1 MTLDV
6 IDGDLWQW
14 DTGREAEVVGCD
26 QVHFAKSTTG
36 TCYTVE
42 VAGGK
47 AKIPDELLQAAGRM
61 YAWAYITD
69 EVPGGRTRIEAIWD
83 VRRRAKPAGYIYEP
97 ADRNTIK
104 DAETAR
110 DEAKAAQKAAEAARD
125 RAVAAEVKGARA
137 MTLASGSDATAA
149 MEGNV
154 LVVGVPK
161 GDALRYSD
169 LTAEQIAEL
178 KKPAT
183 DAAAAVSKV
192 NDEFKQLKASAET
205 AEKGRADAEGGRRR
219 AEEMRGT
226 SEAERD
232 TAEKARERAETSRA
246 NDERARVSAESS
258 RSSAEDERTSAESAR
273 EQAEAKRSKAEE
285 QRAQD
290 SKTRL
295 GELAQAKT
303 DAEAA
308 TGEVNTAR
316 DEAKKAAKA
325 AADASS
331 LAASSAAGADDAA
344 DKALSASTSA
354 NSAASSASS
363 AAASAESA
371 ASKADSAANEAR
383 SATTKA
389 NASVITNVD
398 VTSLDPG
405 SEATVSIVKGESG
418 QALTLG
424 IPRGAKGDAGAKGDP
439 FTYDDFTEDQIRE
452 LRRPATEAATRAD
465 AAAKAASDAAGR
477 VDASIESAN
486 TAVEN
491 ANSAAAGATIAKD
504 AANTAAKKAS
514 TAGDNVLAAK
524 AEADSAASKA
534 NAAATK
540 ANTAG
545 DSALTAKAKA
555 DSAASE
561 ASAAASKAES
571 AASSANNAASGLAN
585 IKKQATD
592 AATKAN
598 NAADRVDASIT
609 SAKAAAATANESA
622 ASANTATESAKA
634 ATASANDATDRL
646 TTLEGQVAS
655 NESARASAEESRA
668 SAETAR
674 ANAESARAESES
686 ARSSAETS
694 RAASEQ
700 ARAKAEKARSDA
712 DAQRETRQ
720 LKNDA
725 DQAQNNAAAR
735 GFTYHLCGEGEYA
748 PDSVDGE
755 HNVPTVDGEAGVMYL
770 TPKVDGASDEDA
782 YDQWLFVG
790 SKWELVGSS
799 GVAHVDPVTTDDID
813 GISGGGTVTADRY
826 LNATGLSYAWRKL
839 TSGVS
844 TDIETAVAPVS
855 KSVNDLNGKLSE
867 TKSVSDSNKSRIDTM
882 ESTVTGNSESIE
894 AVVNNVAD
902 NAKRLD
908 AVTATANGNTE
919 LIGTVKATVEGNTK
933 RISALETKVGG
944 MGTGGTGGASVRAGG
959 QDLSVVLA
967 DKISASGGTVYSV
980 LHELVASE
988 DFSNIMVGDYLDV
1001 KVAGTTATSDSS
1013 VRFAVAHINP
1023 YKGVGKFGTASHIAL
1038 VSAQPL
1044 KVSSYHGSVT
1054 GGSYLLWNSSNTNN
1068 SSSSGGYP
1076 YTDSALRKWE
1086 TSLYTDLP
1094 YDFTQYAIDREAYL
1108 EKRYGSSGDSTGNS
1122 WKSIEGVWSLSEK
1135 EVFGCDVFGTKGYS
1149 VGADVQFDLFR
1160 SGDALTGG
1168 KMAWWL
1174 RTVAGGSTTKACYVD
1189 STGAPMA
1196 KDATGSYVRPRVA
1209 LLFG

>member
-1 MTLDV
+1 MTLNV

-137 MTLASGSDATAA
+137 TTLASGSDATAA

-169 LTAEQIAEL
+169 LTAEQVAEL

-226 SEAERD
+226 SETERD
-232 TAEKARERAETSRA
+232 TAEKAREQAEASRA

-273 EQAEAKRSKAEE
+273 EQAEAKRAKAEE
-285 QRAQD
+285 QRARD

-295 GELAQAKT
+295 GELARAKA
-303 DAEAA
+303 DAETA
-308 TGEVNTAR
+308 TGEANTAR
-316 DEAKKAAKA
+316 DEAKLAAKA
-325 AADASS
+325 ATDA
-331 LAASSAAGADDAA
+331 AASVDKSTAACTEASVLATSAAARADDAA

-354 NSAASSASS
+354 SGAASSASS
-363 AAASAESA
+363 AAASAGSA
-371 ASKADSAANEAR
+371 ASEAGSAANEAR
-383 SATTKA
+383 SAAAKA
-389 NASVITNVD
+389 DASAIADVD
-398 VTSLDPG
+398 VTTLGPG

-418 QALTLG
+418 QAITLG
-424 IPRGAKGDAGAKGDP
+424 IPRGAKGDTGAKGDP
-439 FTYDDFTEDQIRE
+439 FIYDDFTEEQITE
-452 LRRPATEAATRAD
+452 LQRPASEAATRAD
-465 AAAKAASDAAGR
+465 AAAKTASDAADR
-477 VDASIESAN
+477 VDVSIESAN
-486 TAVEN
+486 TA
-491 ANSAAAGATIAKD
+491 AAGAT
-504 AANTAAKKAS
+504 AAK
-514 TAGDNVLAAK
+514 
-524 AEADSAASKA
+524 EAA

-540 ANTAG
+540 ADDAAS
-545 DSALTAKAKA
+545 SAS
-555 DSAASE
+555 SAA
-561 ASAAASKAES
+561 S
-571 AASSANNAASGLAN
+571 AASSAATKAETAASLAN
-585 IKKQATD
+585 SAASSLDDIKKQASD
-592 AATKAN
+592 AVAKAN
-598 NAADRVDASIT
+598 SAADRVDASIA
-609 SAKAAAATANESA
+609 SAETAAATANESA
-622 ASANTATESAKA
+622 SSANGSASTANAAAKSANAAAEGAKA

-655 NESARASAEESRA
+655 NESARTSAEESRA

-674 ANAESARAESES
+674 ADAESARVESES
-686 ARSSAETS
+686 ARSAAETS

-720 LKNDA
+720 LRNDA

-799 GVAHVDPVTTDDID
+799 NAAHIDPVTTDDID

-844 TDIETAVAPVS
+844 TDIETAVGPVLE
-855 KSVNDLNGKLSE
+855 SVNDLKGKLSE
-867 TKSVSDSNKSRIDTM
+867 TKSVSDDNKSRIDTM
-882 ESTVTGNSESIE
+882 GDTVTGNSEAIE
-894 AVVNNVAD
+894 NIVANVTD
-902 NAKRLD
+902 SAKRLG
-908 AVTATANGNTE
+908 AVESKAADNT
-919 LIGTVKATVEGNTK
+919 G
-933 RISALETKVGG
+933 RISALETKVSG
-944 MGTGGTGGASVRAGG
+944 MGTGGASVRAGG

-967 DKISASGGTVYSV
+967 DKISASRGTVYSV

-988 DFSNIMVGDYLDV
+988 DFSNIMVGDYFDV
-1001 KVAGTTATSDSS
+1001 TVGYIPAISDRSI
-1013 VRFAVAHINP
+1013 RFVVAHINP
-1023 YKGVGKFGTASHIAL
+1023 YKGVGKSETASHIAL

-1044 KVSSYHGSVT
+1044 TVESNYQYAA
-1054 GGSYLLWNSSNTNN
+1054 GGSYLLWNSSSTNN
-1068 SSSSGGYP
+1068 SPNYGGCP
-1076 YTDSALRKWE
+1076 YADSVLHKTE
-1086 TSLYTDLP
+1086 ISLGTGMPDE
-1094 YDFTQYAIDREAYL
+1094 FEQYIIERQAYL
-1108 EKRYGSSGDSTGNS
+1108 EKRYDGSNDSTGNS
-1122 WKSIEGVWSLSEK
+1122 WTKIGKFWSLSEK
-1135 EVFGCDVFGTKGYS
+1135 EVFGCDVLGTKGYS
-1149 VGADVQFDLFR
+1149 VGADVQFDLFK
-1160 SGDALTGG
+1160 SGDALTSGR
-1168 KMAWWL
+1168 KSWWL

-1196 KDATGSYVRPRVA
+1196 KDVTGAYVRPRVA

>member
-69 EVPGGRTRIEAIWD
+69 KVPGGRTRIEAIWD

-137 MTLASGSDATAA
+137 TTLASGSDATAA

-169 LTAEQIAEL
+169 LTAEQVAEL

-232 TAEKARERAETSRA
+232 TAEKAREKAETSRA

-285 QRAQD
+285 QRAQN

-295 GELAQAKT
+295 EELAQAKT

-308 TGEVNTAR
+308 TGEANAATGEANAAR
-316 DEAKKAAKA
+316 DEAKIAAKA
-325 AADASS
+325 ATDASS
-331 LAASSAAGADDAA
+331 LATSAAARADDAA
-344 DKALSASTSA
+344 DRASTAATSAS
-354 NSAASSASS
+354 SAASSASS

-371 ASKADSAANEAR
+371 ASKAGSAANEAG
-383 SATTKA
+383 SAATKA

-465 AAAKAASDAAGR
+465 AAAKAASDAADR

-545 DSALTAKAKA
+545 DGALTAKAKA

-561 ASAAASKAES
+561 ASAAANKAES

-646 TTLEGQVAS
+646 TTLGGQVAS

-674 ANAESARAESES
+674 ANAESVRVESES
-686 ARSSAETS
+686 ARSAAETS

-813 GISGGGTVTADRY
+813 SISGGGTVTADRY

-844 TDIETAVAPVS
+844 TDIETAVGPVTE
-855 KSVNDLNGKLSE
+855 SVNDLKGKLSE
-867 TKSVSDSNKSRIDTM
+867 TKSVSDNNKSRIDTM
-882 ESTVTGNSESIE
+882 ENTVTGNSGKIATIE
-894 AVVNNVAD
+894 ANETD
-902 NAKRLD
+902 RAKRLS
-908 AVTATANGNTE
+908 AVESKAADNT
-919 LIGTVKATVEGNTK
+919 G
-933 RISALETKVGG
+933 RISVLETKVSG
-944 MGTGGTGGASVRAGG
+944 MGTGGTGGASVRVGG

-967 DKISASGGTVYSV
+967 DKISASRGTVYSV
-980 LHELVASE
+980 LHELVSSG
-988 DFSNIMVGDYLDV
+988 DFSNIMVGDYLNV
-1001 KVAGTTATSDSS
+1001 PVGYTPVTSETSI
-1013 VRFAVAHINP
+1013 RFVVAHINP
-1023 YKGVGKFGTASHIAL
+1023 YKGVGKTETASHIAL

-1044 KVSSYHGSVT
+1044 TVNTNYQYAA
-1054 GGSYLLWNSSNTNN
+1054 GGPYLLWNSSGTNN
-1068 SSSSGGYP
+1068 SPDSGGCP
-1076 YTDSALRKWE
+1076 YAGSVLHGWE
-1086 TSLYTDLP
+1086 TSLWTALSDE
-1094 YDFTQYAIDREAYL
+1094 FKQYGIDRQAYL
-1108 EKRYGSSGDSTGNS
+1108 EKRYNSSSDSTGNS
-1122 WKSIEGVWSLSEK
+1122 WTSIGKLWSLSEK
-1135 EVFGCDVFGTKGYS
+1135 EVFGCDVLGTKGYS

-1168 KMAWWL
+1168 KKSWWL

-1189 STGAPMA
+1189 STGAPMV
-1196 KDATGSYVRPRVA
+1196 KDVTGAYVRPRVA

>member
-137 MTLASGSDATAA
+137 TTLASGSDATAA

-169 LTAEQIAEL
+169 LTAEQVAEL

-205 AEKGRADAEGGRRR
+205 AEKGRAEAEGGRRR

-285 QRAQD
+285 RRARD

-308 TGEVNTAR
+308 TGEANAAR
-316 DEAKKAAKA
+316 DEAKIAAKA
-325 AADASS
+325 ATDASS
-331 LAASSAAGADDAA
+331 LATSAAARADDAA

-354 NSAASSASS
+354 SSAASSASS

-371 ASKADSAANEAR
+371 ASKAGSAANEAG
-383 SATTKA
+383 SAATKA

-405 SEATVSIVKGESG
+405 SEATVSIVKGEGG

-486 TAVEN
+486 TAAEN

-514 TAGDNVLAAK
+514 AAGDNALAAK

-561 ASAAASKAES
+561 ASAAANKAES

-592 AATKAN
+592 AATKAS

-634 ATASANDATDRL
+634 ATASAKDATDRL

-674 ANAESARAESES
+674 ANAESARVESEN
-686 ARSSAETS
+686 ARSAAETS

-855 KSVNDLNGKLSE
+855 ESVNDLKGKLSE
-867 TKSVSDSNKSRIDTM
+867 TKSVSDDNKSRIDTM
-882 ESTVTGNSESIE
+882 GDTVTGNSEAIE
-894 AVVNNVAD
+894 NIVANATD
-902 NAKRLD
+902 SAKRLG
-908 AVTATANGNTE
+908 AVESKAADNT
-919 LIGTVKATVEGNTK
+919 G

-980 LHELVASE
+980 LHELVSSG
-988 DFSNIMVGDYLDV
+988 DFSNIMVGDYLDA
-1001 KVAGTTATSDSS
+1001 KVDYTTVTSDSNI
-1013 VRFAVAHINP
+1013 RFVVAHINP
-1023 YKGVGKFGTASHIAL
+1023 YKGVGKTETASHIAL
-1038 VSAQPL
+1038 VSAKPL
-1044 KVSSYHGSVT
+1044 MVSSSYTYVT
-1054 GGSYLLWNSSNTNN
+1054 GGSCLLWNSSNTNN
-1068 SSSSGGYP
+1068 SDSGGCP
-1076 YTDSALRKWE
+1076 YVGSTLHEWE
-1086 TSLYTDLP
+1086 TSLYTYLP
-1094 YDFTQYAIDREAYL
+1094 YDFKRYIIDRQAYL
-1108 EKRYGSSGDSTGNS
+1108 EKRYNSSSDSTGNV
-1122 WKSIEGVWSLSEK
+1122 WTSIGKLWSLSEK
-1135 EVFGCDVFGTKGYS
+1135 EVFGCDVLGTRGYS
-1149 VGADVQFDLFR
+1149 VGADVQFDLFK
-1160 SGDALTGG
+1160 SGDALTRGR
-1168 KMAWWL
+1168 KSWWL
-1174 RTVAGGSTTKACYVD
+1174 RTVAGGSTTKACFVD

-1196 KDATGSYVRPRVA
+1196 KDVNGTYVRPRVA
-1209 LLFG
+1209 VLFG